1 PLPRRRLA
9 PAGTLPDRTRWL
21 RRRLVSPL
29 YMAPRGWLTSVL
41 RRYAKTK
48 NSEGDAVSSP
58 SEPRLF
64 SHLEFPRSVGAGD
77 RRSHLNVDR
86 LPPGLLRVGKPRR
99 RVLERR
105 LHGPRRF
112 RLGHGDAL
120 LRAAGRLGPALGQRC
135 QCRLDLHILLRTIQA
150 SNQPATIM
158 AE

>member
-1 PLPRRRLA
+1 QPAAQEAEIAPQRRHTIGKRRHLRTVRRHLPRRRIA

-86 LPPGLLRVGKPRR
+86 LPPVLLRVGKPRR
-99 RVLERR
+99 RV
-105 LHGPRRF
+105 
-112 RLGHGDAL
+112 
-120 LRAAGRLGPALGQRC
+120 
-135 QCRLDLHILLRTIQA
+135 
-150 SNQPATIM
+150 
-158 AE
+158 